1 MPYSGTV
8 IKNAAVLQTITDAIA
23 PFIGQ
28 MMARSSVEVH
38 CKRLGINGDRT
49 VTGQQINDLLREL
62 ALGLNIFL
70 GRAKAETL
78 IQDIRATIGGK

>member
-1 MPYSGTV
+1 V
-8 IKNAAVLQTITDAIA
+8 VKNAAVLQTITDAIA

-70 GRAKAETL
+70 GRTKAEAL

>member
-1 MPYSGTV
+1 MV
-8 IKNAAVLQTITDAIA
+8 KNAAVLQTITDAIA
-23 PFIGQ
+23 PFIGT

-38 CKRLGINGDRT
+38 CKRLGIDGDRT

-70 GRAKAETL
+70 GRTKAEAL
-78 IQDIRATIGGK
+78 IQDIRAAIGGK

>member
-1 MPYSGTV
+1 M

-38 CKRLGINGDRT
+38 CKRLGIDGDRT

-62 ALGLNIFL
+62 ALGLNIFI
-70 GRAKAETL
+70 GRAKAEAL

>member
-1 MPYSGTV
+1 M
-8 IKNAAVLQTITDAIA
+8 IKNADVLQTITDAIA
-23 PFIGQ
+23 PFIGK

-62 ALGLNIFL
+62 ALGLNIFV
-70 GRAKAETL
+70 GRTKAEAL
-78 IQDIRATIGGK
+78 IQDIRAAIGGK

>member
-1 MPYSGTV
+1 MV
-8 IKNAAVLQTITDAIA
+8 KNAAVLQTITDAIA

-70 GRAKAETL
+70 GRTKAEAL